1 MTFLSSALL
10 LLVLLISLAATKF
23 CIRWAHQ
30 RDLIDRPNHR
40 SSHTTPTPRGGG
52 VALVLALYVGLAA
65 ATALDVIS
73 WRPLALMLCGLPI
86 AIIGYADDALT
97 LSARTRLMV
106 QALCAGLALWVLSP
120 LPALTLFGITVPV
133 SAAAVL
139 YFLGIVWLTNLY
151 NFMDGIDGIA
161 ALETVAIGLCWIALL
176 GLSHATVPLILIF
189 ATLGFL
195 YFNWPPAR
203 IFMGDVGSA
212 FCGFVV
218 AVLALFYA
226 SIDQTSVLL
235 WLIPAS
241 AFIVDA
247 TVTLIVRVLRGQRPG
262 VAHRS
267 HAYQH
272 AAHKIRKHLPVSLA
286 YFLISTLWLGGVALW
301 VRNSPTGVA
310 AEVGFLLAVTPLV
323 VVALALRA
331 GRD

>member
-1 MTFLSSALL
+1 MTFLSCALL
-10 LLVLLISLAATKF
+10 LFVLLISLAVTKF
-23 CIRWAHQ
+23 SIRWAHQ

-65 ATALDVIS
+65 AAALDMIS

-86 AIIGYADDALT
+86 AIVGYADDILT
-97 LSARTRLMV
+97 LSARTRLLV
-106 QALCAGLALWVLSP
+106 QALCAAAALWVLSP
-120 LPALTLFGITVPV
+120 IPALTLFGFVVPV
-133 SAAAVL
+133 QVATVL
-139 YFLGIVWLTNLY
+139 YFLGIIWLTNLY

-161 ALETVAIGLCWIALL
+161 AFETIAIGLCWIALL
-176 GLSHATVPLILIF
+176 GLSHALIPLVLIF
-189 ATLGFL
+189 STLGFL

-218 AVLALFYA
+218 GALALFYA
-226 SIDQTSVLL
+226 GDQQTSVLL

-247 TVTLIVRVLRGQRPG
+247 TVTLIVRILRGQRPG

-272 AAHKIRKHLPVSLA
+272 AARKLGKHLPVSTAFFIL
-286 YFLISTLWLGGVALW
+286 STLWLGVIALW
-301 VRNSPTGVA
+301 VHNGS
-310 AEVGFLLAVTPLV
+310 AEVSAEIGFLVAIIPLV
-323 VVALALRA
+323 IVALALRA

>member
-1 MTFLSSALL
+1 MTFPLSVLL
-10 LLVLLISLAATKF
+10 LLVLLISLAVTKF

-30 RDLIDRPNHR
+30 RDLIDHPNHR

-52 VALVLALYVGLAA
+52 VALVVSLYIGLTAA
-65 ATALDVIS
+65 AALDWIS
-73 WRPLALMLCGLPI
+73 WRPLALVLCGLPI
-86 AIIGYADDALT
+86 AVIGYADDALT
-97 LSARTRLMV
+97 LSARTRLLV
-106 QALCAGLALWVLSP
+106 QAICAGLALWVLNP
-120 LPALTLFGITVPV
+120 LPALTLFGAELPGSVTV
-133 SAAAVL
+133 VL
-139 YFLGIVWLTNLY
+139 YFLGIIWLTNLY

-161 ALETVAIGLCWIALL
+161 ALETIAIALCWIALL
-176 GLSHATVPLILIF
+176 GLNQATIPLILIC
-189 ATLGFL
+189 ATVGFL

-212 FCGFVV
+212 FCGFVI
-218 AVLALFYA
+218 AGLALFYA
-226 SIDQTSVLL
+226 SADQTPVLL

-247 TVTLIVRVLRGQRPG
+247 TVTLIVRILRGRRPG

-272 AAHKIRKHLPVSLA
+272 AARKIGKHLPVSLA
-286 YFLISTLWLGGVALW
+286 YFLLSTLWLGVIAFW
-301 VRNSPTGVA
+301 VRNGSASVS
-310 AEVGFLLAVTPLV
+310 AEVGFLIAIAPLV

>member
-1 MTFLSSALL
+1 M
-10 LLVLLISLAATKF
+10 
-23 CIRWAHQ
+23 
-30 RDLIDRPNHR
+30 
-40 SSHTTPTPRGGG
+40 
-52 VALVLALYVGLAA
+52 VLALYVGVAGAA
-65 ATALDVIS
+65 ALDWIS
-73 WRPLALMLCGLPI
+73 WRLLALVLCGLPI

-97 LSARTRLMV
+97 LSARTRLLV

-120 LPALTLFGITVPV
+120 LPALTLFGADLPA
-133 SAAAVL
+133 SAALVL
-139 YFLGIVWLTNLY
+139 YFLGIIWLTNLY

-161 ALETVAIGLCWIALL
+161 ALETIAIALCWTALL
-176 GLSHATVPLILIF
+176 GLNQSAVPLILIC
-189 ATLGFL
+189 ATAGFL

-212 FCGFVV
+212 FCGFVI

-226 SIDQTSVLL
+226 SADQTSVLL
-235 WLIPAS
+235 WLIPAG

-247 TVTLIVRVLRGQRPG
+247 TVTLIVRILRGQRPG

-272 AAHKIRKHLPVSLA
+272 AARKLGKHLPVSLA
-286 YFLISTLWLGGVALW
+286 YLLISTLWLGAITFW
-301 VRNSPTGVA
+301 VRNGSAAVS
-310 AEVGFLLAVTPLV
+310 AEVGLLIAIIPLV